1 MKLLLIEDDPDHAEL
16 IRSTLKDMDVEL
28 VCSGEEGLK
37 RISEKS
43 YDLILVDYRLPG
55 MNGIEFLSKV
65 SGIPVILLTGMGSE
79 EIAVQALKHGAYDY
93 VTKSFNLLQKLPLLI
108 NQSIEKHR
116 IKKEKELLEKN
127 LSETKNYLDSII
139 SASADGIVVTAA
151 DGRVVLFNK
160 AVQELTGYTQEEA
173 MGRVEGF
180 YFDDEVLKK
189 INKDVEIYG
198 KITNYRLRILTKNK
212 KLIHASVSASLLK
225 EREGRAAGSVRV
237 YRDITREVEMEHRL
251 TKLYSEMQ
259 QGHEKLQ
266 ELDKLKT
273 NFLRIASHELRSPL
287 TPIIGYLDL
296 LNSTEMSG
304 KQRKYIEVIE
314 RNALELNSLVG
325 DLVEIIRIDSG
336 RMRLERER
344 VHIPGIVKEILE
356 NLNPMQKIIRN
367 VADITIETDRRKLS
381 QVFSNLLSNA
391 IKYTP
396 ENGEIGIEVLN
407 RGKEIEASVSDTGIG
422 IEEKDIPF
430 IFERFYMADDPLT
443 RKQGLRIGLFIAKSN
458 VELWGGKI
466 WVESIRGRGSTF
478 YFTIPTAPLSHSL
491 R

>member
-16 IRSTLKDMDVEL
+16 ICSTLKDIDVEL

-93 VTKSFNLLQKLPLLI
+93 IIKSLNLLQKLPLLI
-108 NQSIEKHR
+108 KQSIEKHR

-127 LSETKNYLDSII
+127 LSETKNYLDFII
-139 SASADGIVVTAA
+139 STSADGIVVT
-151 DGRVVLFNK
+151 DTNGRVVLFNK
-160 AVQELTGYTQEEA
+160 AMQELTGYTQEMV
-173 MGRVEGF
+173 MGKVEGFYLGKIEGF
-180 YFDDEVLKK
+180 YFDKEELKK

-198 KITNYRLRILTKNK
+198 KITNYRLRMLTKDK
-212 KLIHASVSASLLK
+212 KFIHASVSESLLK
-225 EREGRAAGSVRV
+225 DREGRATGSVRV
-237 YRDITREVEMEHRL
+237 YRDITKEVEIEHRL
-251 TKLYSEMQ
+251 TKLYSELQ
-259 QGHEKLQ
+259 QAHERLQ
-266 ELDKLKT
+266 ELDKLKN
-273 NFLRIASHELRSPL
+273 NFLRITSHELRSPL
-287 TPIIGYLDL
+287 TPIIGYLDML
-296 LNSTEMSG
+296 SSTEMSE
-304 KQRKYIEVIE
+304 KQRKYIEIIE
-314 RNALELNSLVG
+314 RNALELNRLVG

-344 VHIPGIVKEILE
+344 VHIPGLIKEILE

-367 VADITIETDRRKLS
+367 VADITIEIDRRKLS

-396 ENGEIGIEVLN
+396 ENGEIRIEVLN

-443 RKQGLRIGLFIAKSN
+443 RKQGMRIGLFIAKSN
-458 VELWGGKI
+458 VDLWGGKI
-466 WVESIRGRGSTF
+466 WVESVRGRGSTF
-478 YFTIPTAPLSHSL
+478 YFTIPK
-491 R
+491 